1 MLNLPKPIAAYVEAE
16 NGDDTTALAECFAR
30 DAVVRDE
37 GQTFEGLAAI
47 QEWKTQTRKKYQHRG
62 EPLAYV
68 PTQNGGV
75 VTMRLKG
82 NFPGSPIVVK
92 FDFALKEDMI
102 TSLAIHS

>member
-1 MLNLPKPIAAYVEAE
+1 MLNLPGPIAAYVAAE
-16 NGDDTTALAECFAR
+16 DGEDATALAECFAH
-30 DAVVRDE
+30 DAVVHDE

-47 QEWKTQTRKKYQHRG
+47 QGWKAQTKKKFQHTV

-92 FDFALKEDMI
+92 FDFALKGEKI
-102 TSLAIHS
+102 TSLAVHS